1 MLGIIGGT
9 GLEELPDFELTRRES
24 VDTPFGE
31 PSSVLLHVSIRGT
44 PAVFLSRH
52 GIGTRILPH
61 RINYRANVYA
71 LRFAGVTEVIA
82 LGAVGGIDP
91 EFSTGALA
99 VPDQIIDYTWGRE
112 HTCFDGAT
120 ILDLEMDH
128 LGHANFTSPYDSA
141 LRNRILA
148 SARDAEIPLI
158 DHGVYG
164 VTQGP
169 RLETAAEIDRM
180 ERDGVDIVGMTA
192 MPEAALARE
201 LEIDYATVAM
211 VVNPAAGRSDT
222 PISMKSISRV
232 LEGTTWKAMRLL
244 SAYCSGS

>member
-9 GLEELPDFELTRRES
+9 GLEELPDFELIRREH

-31 PSSVLLHVSIRGT
+31 LSSTLLHVSIRGM

-52 GIGTRILPH
+52 GVGTRILPH

-82 LGAVGGIDP
+82 LGAVGGIGP
-91 EFSTGALA
+91 KFSTGALV

-112 HTCFDGAT
+112 HTCFDGTT
-120 ILDLEMDH
+120 ISDLGMDH
-128 LGHANFTSPYDSA
+128 LGHINFTSPYDSA
-141 LRNRILA
+141 LRKRILENGRGA
-148 SARDAEIPLI
+148 GIPLI

-211 VVNPAAGRSDT
+211 VVNPAAGRSDK
-222 PISMKSISRV
+222 PISMKSISRA
-232 LEGTTWKAMRLL
+232 LEGTTSKAMLL
-244 SAYCSGS
+244 LIAYCSGS